1 MEKKALISKSKSA
14 KRDLELV
21 LLAKGGDDRAIDHL
35 FKIHYPYI
43 YGLLV
48 SKVKN
53 KSIAEDL
60 TIEALTKAF
69 MQLEKYDPQYAFS
82 TWLKR
87 IVINHHIDFV
97 RKKKLETYSLQN
109 ATENKEDAYLLN
121 SDMVA
126 ASPEDIYIKKQRAS
140 FVKNFVESMKEH
152 HSVLIEL
159 RFFKELTYEEI
170 ADTLGVP
177 IGTVKARLHRA
188 KHVLAD
194 LMLSSRPS
202 M

>member
-14 KRDLELV
+14 LRDLELV
-21 LLAKGGDDRAIDHL
+21 REAKKGEDRAIDDL
-35 FKIHYPYI
+35 FKKHYPYI
-43 YGLLV
+43 YALLI

-53 KSIAEDL
+53 KDLAEDL

-69 MQLEKYDPQYAFS
+69 TQLDKYDPYYAFS

-87 IVINHHIDFV
+87 IVVNHHIDYV
-97 RKKKLETYSLQN
+97 RKRKLETYSLN
-109 ATENKEDAYLLN
+109 EFTDNREDANLFN
-121 SDMVA
+121 SDFVSV
-126 ASPEDIYIKKQRAS
+126 SPEDLYIKKQRAF
-140 FVKNFVESMKEH
+140 FVRNFVNSMKDH
-152 HSVLIEL
+152 HSVLIDL

-170 ADTLGVP
+170 ADTLQVP

-194 LMLSSRPS
+194 LMLHSKPS